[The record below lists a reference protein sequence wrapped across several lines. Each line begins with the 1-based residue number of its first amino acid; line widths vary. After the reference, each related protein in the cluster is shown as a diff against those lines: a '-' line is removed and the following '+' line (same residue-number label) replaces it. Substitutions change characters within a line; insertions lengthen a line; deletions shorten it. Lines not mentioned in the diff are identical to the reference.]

1 MGGREFDIMTEGLTV
16 PPVID
21 QPDIAAKVLAQHI
34 MALPSAVPGCGPY
47 PRSNLRWINAD
58 MASEAERYVAACIYA
73 ALMTETC
80 LHLLGADGPV
90 IVEGPFAGNPVY
102 LEALANFTGRD
113 VEAVS
118 GSTGT
123 SLGAGLLAGA
133 TVPEKHGRIFRPGN
147 EAYAAYRKQ
156 WIKNTA

>member
-1 MGGREFDIMTEGLTV
+1 TEGLAV
-16 PPVID
+16 PPVTDLPEIV
-21 QPDIAAKVLAQHI
+21 AKVLAQHI

-47 PRSNLRWINAD
+47 PNSNFRWINAD
-58 MASEAERYVAACIYA
+58 MASNAERYVAACIYA

-80 LHLLGADGPV
+80 LYLLGADGPV

-102 LEALANFTGRD
+102 LKALSNFTGRD
-113 VEAVS
+113 VEAVT

-133 TVPEKHGRIFRPGN
+133 TVPEKHGRIFKPGN
-147 EAYAAYRKQ
+147 EAYGAYRKQ
-156 WIKNTA
+156 WISNTA